1 MANFIYVFGEEAYQ
15 KLMCL
20 QYQLIKADTENHLYI
35 FLNTDNQL
43 FTENDF
49 KYVLSDTLTF

>member
-20 QYQLIKADTENHLYI
+20 QYQLIKADTETTYI
-35 FLNTDNQL
+35 YF
-43 FTENDF
+43 
-49 KYVLSDTLTF
+49 